1 MVNRNH
7 NLRIK
12 REVLQLIME
21 SAKDS
26 LPNEFAAILRAK
38 NKLIYEIAI
47 VPGTVAGER
56 SALFKLFNLPI
67 DYSYVGTAHSHPS
80 GVLIPS
86 DEDLRLFSNFGII
99 HIIVG
104 YPFNIESWRAFSK
117 DGKEMNIEVI

>member
-1 MVNRNH
+1 M
-7 NLRIK
+7 RIK

-56 SALFKLFNLPI
+56 SALFKLYNLPI
-67 DYSYVGTAHSHPS
+67 DHSYVGTAHSHPS

>member
-1 MVNRNH
+1 M
-7 NLRIK
+7 RIK
-12 REVLQLIME
+12 KEVLQLIME

-26 LPNEFAAILRAK
+26 LPNEFAAILKAK
-38 NKLIYEIAI
+38 HNLIYEIAI

-67 DYSYVGTAHSHPS
+67 DYSYVGTVHSHPS

-86 DEDLRLFSNFGII
+86 EEDLRLFSNFGAI

-104 YPFNIESWRAFSK
+104 YPFNMESWRAFLK
-117 DGKEMNIEVI
+117 DGKETKIEVI